1 MERDNETFSHLL
13 ANPYH
18 CKKKD
23 ITKTIDE
30 SIIELL
36 QKKFTNIEIKSQD
49 YYNNLSKIENI
60 FIENHQNKII
70 QSKIDDIIT
79 DVIYSL
85 SNHR

>member
-18 CKKKD
+18 CKKND

-49 YYNNLSKIENI
+49 YYNNL
-60 FIENHQNKII
+60 
-70 QSKIDDIIT
+70 
-79 DVIYSL
+79 
-85 SNHR
+85 R